1 MAKAWYRRGEDWT
14 KEYIDHTKPMFYSRD
29 DYNDGFFD
37 SRGVASAQQRD
48 LVRQQ
53 RCSDRVVLHTQY
65 CIFSRKG
72 YLQTSGVTYK
82 RSQSTRPKSML
93 YRSTSIMHS

>member
-53 RCSDRVVLHTQY
+53 RCCDRVVLHIQY
-65 CIFSRKG
+65 YILVEKDI
-72 YLQTSGVTYK
+72 YK
-82 RSQSTRPKSML
+82 HLVLHTNDHSQRDQNQCCTVQHL
-93 YRSTSIMHS
+93 